1 MSPDEI
7 EDEMRR
13 TLIAKLGQQR
23 VAELESEI
31 AGTARQLAIVL
42 DEPVKLD
49 DEDPDFMRP
58 LV

>member
-1 MSPDEI
+1 MSPDDVEA
-7 EDEMRR
+7 ELRR
-13 TLIAKLGQQR
+13 TLTARLGEQR

-31 AGTARQLAIVL
+31 VGTAKQLAMVL
-42 DEPVKLD
+42 NEPVELD